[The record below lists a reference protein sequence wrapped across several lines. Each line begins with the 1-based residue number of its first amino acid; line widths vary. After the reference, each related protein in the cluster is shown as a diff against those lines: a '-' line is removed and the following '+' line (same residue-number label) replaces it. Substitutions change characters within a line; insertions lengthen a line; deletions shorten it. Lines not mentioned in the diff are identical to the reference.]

1 MFKLKKEF
9 FEIRER
15 DSLMNSF
22 KLSAAA
28 LIVSGSAFADF
39 SGASYTVE
47 SAVAGYDT
55 YKVYLN
61 FSSPSDKLLAING
74 DIAGGYSALS
84 YEGGELYN
92 VLLAGALPDDTGAYG
107 AIPGFEGDSYV
118 TIGGQ
123 ASDTSFSPGFLD
135 GNADA
140 FGTKIRGSSFTWE
153 NNGGYFDSNP
163 GSGAFDTGAGILIA
177 QLTVAS
183 GEDITFGGTASFN
196 SDAGDLSFASFSVTT
211 VPAPGALALLGLA
224 GLGRRRRG

>member
-1 MFKLKKEF
+1 
-9 FEIRER
+9 
-15 DSLMNSF
+15 MNSF

-39 SGASYTVE
+39 GSASYTVE

-55 YKVYLN
+55 YKIFLN
-61 FSSPSDKLLAING
+61 FTSPADKLLAING
-74 DIAGGYSALS
+74 DVAGGYSAIS

-92 VLLAGALPDDTGAYG
+92 ALFAGVLADDNGQYA
-107 AIPGFEGDSYV
+107 AFPGMEGDSYF

-123 ASDTSFSPGFLD
+123 TDTSFSPGFLAGNTGAD
-135 GNADA
+135 GSVVN
-140 FGTKIRGSSFTWE
+140 GSSFTWE
-153 NNGGYFDSNP
+153 NNGGYFDSDP
-163 GSGAFDTGAGILIA
+163 GSGAFDTGSGILVA

-183 GEDITFGGTASFN
+183 GEDITFGGTASYN
-196 SDAGDLSFASFSVTT
+196 SEAGDLTFASFSVTT

>member
-1 MFKLKKEF
+1 
-9 FEIRER
+9 
-15 DSLMNSF
+15 MNSF

-39 SGASYTVE
+39 GSASYTVE

-55 YKVYLN
+55 YKIFLN
-61 FSSPSDKLLAING
+61 FTSPADKLLAVNG
-74 DIAGGYSALS
+74 DVAGGYSAIS

-92 VLLAGALPDDTGAYG
+92 ALFAGVLADDNGQYA
-107 AIPGFEGDSYV
+107 AFPGMEGDSYF

-123 ASDTSFSPGFLD
+123 TDTSFSPGFLADNTGAD
-135 GNADA
+135 GSVVN
-140 FGTKIRGSSFTWE
+140 GSSFTWE
-153 NNGGYFDSNP
+153 NNGGYFDSDP
-163 GSGAFDTGAGILIA
+163 GSGAFDSGSGILVA

-183 GEDITFGGTASFN
+183 GEDITFGGTASYN
-196 SDAGDLSFASFSVTT
+196 SEVGDLTFASFSVTT

>member
-1 MFKLKKEF
+1 
-9 FEIRER
+9 
-15 DSLMNSF
+15 MNSF

-39 SGASYTVE
+39 GSASYTVE

-55 YKVYLN
+55 YKIFLN
-61 FSSPSDKLLAING
+61 FTSPADKLLAING
-74 DIAGGYSALS
+74 DVAGGYSAIS

-92 VLLAGALPDDTGAYG
+92 ALFAGVLADDNGQYA
-107 AIPGFEGDSYV
+107 AFPGMEGDSYF

-123 ASDTSFSPGFLD
+123 TDTSFSPGFLADNTGAD
-135 GNADA
+135 GSVVN
-140 FGTKIRGSSFTWE
+140 GSSFTWE
-153 NNGGYFDSNP
+153 NNGGYFDSDP
-163 GSGAFDTGAGILIA
+163 GSGAFDAGSGILVA

-183 GEDITFGGTASFN
+183 GEDITFGGTASYN
-196 SDAGDLSFASFSVTT
+196 SEAGDLTFASFSVTT

>member
-1 MFKLKKEF
+1 
-9 FEIRER
+9 
-15 DSLMNSF
+15 MNSF

-39 SGASYTVE
+39 GSASYAVE

-55 YKVYLN
+55 YKIFLN
-61 FSSPSDKLLAING
+61 FTSPADKLLAING
-74 DIAGGYSALS
+74 DVAGGYSAIS

-92 VLLAGALPDDTGAYG
+92 ALFAGVLADDNGQYA
-107 AIPGFEGDSYV
+107 AFPGMEGDSYF

-123 ASDTSFSPGFLD
+123 TDTSFSPGFLADNTGAD
-135 GNADA
+135 GSVVN
-140 FGTKIRGSSFTWE
+140 GSSFTWE
-153 NNGGYFDSNP
+153 NNGGYFDSDP
-163 GSGAFDTGAGILIA
+163 GSGAFDTGSGILIA

-183 GEDITFGGTASFN
+183 GEDITFGGTASYN
-196 SDAGDLSFASFSVTT
+196 SEAGDLTFASFSVTT

>member
-1 MFKLKKEF
+1 
-9 FEIRER
+9 
-15 DSLMNSF
+15 MNSF

-39 SGASYTVE
+39 GSASYTVE

-55 YKVYLN
+55 YKIFLN
-61 FSSPSDKLLAING
+61 FTSPADKLLAING
-74 DIAGGYSALS
+74 DVAGGYSAIS

-92 VLLAGALPDDTGAYG
+92 ALFAGVLADDNGQYA
-107 AIPGFEGDSYV
+107 AFPGMEGDSYF

-123 ASDTSFSPGFLD
+123 TDTSFSPGFLADNTGAD
-135 GNADA
+135 GSVVN
-140 FGTKIRGSSFTWE
+140 GSSFTWE
-153 NNGGYFDSNP
+153 NNGGYFDSDP
-163 GSGAFDTGAGILIA
+163 GSGAFDTGSGILIA

-183 GEDITFGGTASFN
+183 GEDITFGGTASYN
-196 SDAGDLSFASFSVTT
+196 SEAGDLTFASFSVTT

>member
-1 MFKLKKEF
+1 
-9 FEIRER
+9 
-15 DSLMNSF
+15 MNSF

-28 LIVSGSAFADF
+28 LIVSGSAYADF
-39 SGASYTVE
+39 GGASITVE

-55 YKVYLN
+55 YKVFLN
-61 FSSPSDKLLAING
+61 FTSPADKLLAING
-74 DIAGGYSALS
+74 DVAGGYSALS

-92 VLLAGALPDDTGAYG
+92 ALFAGVLGDDFGQYAGLPGM
-107 AIPGFEGDSYV
+107 EGDSYL

-123 ASDTSFSPGFLD
+123 ASDTSASPGFLA
-135 GNADA
+135 GNTDSS
-140 FGTKIRGSSFTWE
+140 GQVVNGSSFTWE

-163 GSGAFDTGAGILIA
+163 GTGAFDTGSGILIA

-196 SDAGDLSFASFSVTT
+196 SEAGDLSFASFSVTT

>member
-1 MFKLKKEF
+1 
-9 FEIRER
+9 
-15 DSLMNSF
+15 MNSF

-39 SGASYTVE
+39 GSASYTVE

-55 YKVYLN
+55 YKIFLN
-61 FSSPSDKLLAING
+61 FTSPADKLLAVNG
-74 DIAGGYSALS
+74 DVAGGYSAIS

-92 VLLAGALPDDTGAYG
+92 ALFAGVLADDNGQYA
-107 AIPGFEGDSYV
+107 AFPGMEGDSYF

-123 ASDTSFSPGFLD
+123 TDTSFSPGFLADNTGAD
-135 GNADA
+135 GSVVN
-140 FGTKIRGSSFTWE
+140 GSSFTWE
-153 NNGGYFDSNP
+153 NNGGYFDSDP
-163 GSGAFDTGAGILIA
+163 GSGAFDSGSGILVA

-183 GEDITFGGTASFN
+183 GEDITFGGTASYN
-196 SDAGDLSFASFSVTT
+196 SEAGDLTFASFSVTT

>member
-1 MFKLKKEF
+1 
-9 FEIRER
+9 
-15 DSLMNSF
+15 MNSF

-39 SGASYTVE
+39 GSATYTVE

-55 YKVYLN
+55 YKIFLN
-61 FSSPSDKLLAING
+61 FTSPADKLLAING
-74 DIAGGYSALS
+74 DVAGGYSAIS

-92 VLLAGALPDDTGAYG
+92 ALFAGVLADDNGQYA
-107 AIPGFEGDSYV
+107 AFPGMEGDSYF

-123 ASDTSFSPGFLD
+123 TDTSFSPGFLADNTGAD
-135 GNADA
+135 GSVVN
-140 FGTKIRGSSFTWE
+140 GSSFTWE
-153 NNGGYFDSNP
+153 NNGGYFDSDP
-163 GSGAFDTGAGILIA
+163 GSGAFDSGSGILVA

-183 GEDITFGGTASFN
+183 GEDITFGGTASYN
-196 SDAGDLSFASFSVTT
+196 SEAGDLTFASFSVTT

>member
-1 MFKLKKEF
+1 
-9 FEIRER
+9 
-15 DSLMNSF
+15 MNSF

-39 SGASYTVE
+39 DGASFTVE
-47 SAVAGYDT
+47 TAVAGYDT
-55 YKVYLN
+55 YKVFLN
-61 FSSPSDKLLAING
+61 FTSPTDKLLAVNG
-74 DIAGGYSALS
+74 DVAGGFNALS
-84 YEGGELYN
+84 YNGGELYN
-92 VLLAGALPDDTGAYG
+92 ALFAAVLPDDFGEYA
-107 AIPGFEGDSYV
+107 AFPGMEGDSYL

-123 ASDTSFSPGFLD
+123 ADDTSSSPGFLADNID
-135 GNADA
+135 GSGQLVN
-140 FGTKIRGSSFTWE
+140 GTSFTWE

-163 GSGAFDTGAGILIA
+163 GTGAFDSGSGILVA

-196 SDAGDLSFASFSVTT
+196 GDGGALTFASFSVTT

>member
-15 DSLMNSF
+15 DSPMNSF

-39 SGASYTVE
+39 NGASMTVE
-47 SAVAGYDT
+47 SAVSGYDT
-55 YKVYLN
+55 YKIFLN
-61 FSSPSDKLLAING
+61 FTSPADKLLAING
-74 DIAGGYSALS
+74 DVSGGYSAIS

-92 VLLAGALPDDTGAYG
+92 VAAFGVLGDDTGTYQGTA
-107 AIPGFEGDSYV
+107 PGMEGDSYV

-123 ASDTSFSPGFLD
+123 SDTQFSPGFLA

-140 FGTKIRGSSFTWE
+140 LGQVIRGSSFTWE
-153 NNGGYFDSNP
+153 DNGGYFDSDP
-163 GSGAFDTGAGILIA
+163 GSGAFDSGSGILIA

-183 GEDITFGGTASFN
+183 GEDVTFGGTASFN
-196 SDAGDLSFASFSVTT
+196 SDTGDLSFGEFSVTT
-211 VPAPGALALLGLA
+211 VPAPGALALIGLA

>member
-1 MFKLKKEF
+1 
-9 FEIRER
+9 
-15 DSLMNSF
+15 MNSF

-39 SGASYTVE
+39 DGASFTVE

-55 YKVYLN
+55 YKVFLN
-61 FSSPSDKLLAING
+61 FTSPADKLLAING
-74 DIAGGYSALS
+74 DVAGGYSALS
-84 YEGGELYN
+84 YDGGELYN
-92 VLLAGALPDDTGAYG
+92 VLLAGALPDDVGAYA

-123 ASDTSFSPGFLD
+123 SGDTSFSPGFLD
-135 GNADA
+135 DNADV
-140 FGTKIRGSSFTWE
+140 FGTKIRGTSFTWE

-163 GSGAFDTGAGILIA
+163 GSGAFDSGSGILIA

-196 SDAGDLSFASFSVTT
+196 SEAGDLTFASFSVTT

>member
-1 MFKLKKEF
+1 
-9 FEIRER
+9 
-15 DSLMNSF
+15 MNSF

-39 SGASYTVE
+39 GSASYTVE

-55 YKVYLN
+55 YKIFLN
-61 FSSPSDKLLAING
+61 FTSPADKLLAING
-74 DIAGGYSALS
+74 DVAGGYSAIS

-92 VLLAGALPDDTGAYG
+92 ALFAGVLPDDTGQYATFG
-107 AIPGFEGDSYV
+107 GMEGDSYF

-123 ASDTSFSPGFLD
+123 ADTSFSPGFLAGNTGAD
-135 GNADA
+135 GSVVN
-140 FGTKIRGSSFTWE
+140 GSSFTWE
-153 NNGGYFDSNP
+153 NNGGYFDSDP
-163 GSGAFDTGAGILIA
+163 GSGAFDSGSGILVA

-183 GEDITFGGTASFN
+183 GEDITFGGTASYN
-196 SDAGDLSFASFSVTT
+196 SEAGDLTFASFSVTT

>member
-1 MFKLKKEF
+1 
-9 FEIRER
+9 
-15 DSLMNSF
+15 MNSF

-39 SGASYTVE
+39 NGASITVE

-55 YKVYLN
+55 YKVFLN
-61 FSSPSDKLLAING
+61 FTSPADKLLAVNG
-74 DIAGGYSALS
+74 DIDGGYSALS
-84 YEGGELYN
+84 YNGGELYN
-92 VLLAGALPDDTGAYG
+92 ALFSGVLADDIGDYA
-107 AIPGFEGDSYV
+107 AFPGMEGDSYV

-123 ASDTSFSPGFLD
+123 PDTSFSPGFL
-135 GNADA
+135 ADNSEGVGPGA
-140 FGTKIRGSSFTWE
+140 HVIRGSSFTWE
-153 NNGGYFDSNP
+153 NNGGYFDSDP
-163 GSGAFDTGAGILIA
+163 GSGAFDTGSGILIA

-196 SDAGDLSFASFSVTT
+196 SSAGQLSFASFSATT

>member
-1 MFKLKKEF
+1 
-9 FEIRER
+9 
-15 DSLMNSF
+15 MNSF

-39 SGASYTVE
+39 GSASYTVE

-55 YKVYLN
+55 YKIFLN
-61 FSSPSDKLLAING
+61 FTSPADKLLAING
-74 DIAGGYSALS
+74 DVAGGYSAIS

-92 VLLAGALPDDTGAYG
+92 ALFAGVLADDNGQYA
-107 AIPGFEGDSYV
+107 AFPGMEGDSYF

-123 ASDTSFSPGFLD
+123 SDTSFSPGFLADNTGAD
-135 GNADA
+135 GSVVN
-140 FGTKIRGSSFTWE
+140 GSSFTWE
-153 NNGGYFDSNP
+153 NNGGYFDSDP
-163 GSGAFDTGAGILIA
+163 GSGAFDSGSGILVA

-183 GEDITFGGTASFN
+183 GEDITFGGTASYN
-196 SDAGDLSFASFSVTT
+196 SEAGDLTFASFSVTT

>member
-1 MFKLKKEF
+1 
-9 FEIRER
+9 
-15 DSLMNSF
+15 MNSF

-39 SGASYTVE
+39 DGASFTVE

-55 YKVYLN
+55 YKVFLN
-61 FSSPSDKLLAING
+61 FTSPADKLLAING
-74 DIAGGYSALS
+74 DVDGGYSALS
-84 YEGGELYN
+84 YSGGELYN
-92 VLLAGALPDDTGAYG
+92 VLFAGVLGDDFGEYQNFPTMV
-107 AIPGFEGDSYV
+107 GDSYL

-123 ASDTSFSPGFLD
+123 ADDTQSSPGFLADNND
-135 GNADA
+135 GFQLVN
-140 FGTKIRGSSFTWE
+140 GSSFTWE

-163 GSGAFDTGAGILIA
+163 GSGAFDTGSGVLVA

-196 SDAGDLSFASFSVTT
+196 NETAGDLTFAAFSVTT

>member
-1 MFKLKKEF
+1 
-9 FEIRER
+9 
-15 DSLMNSF
+15 MNSF

-39 SGASYTVE
+39 GSASYTVE

-55 YKVYLN
+55 YKIFLN
-61 FSSPSDKLLAING
+61 FTSPADKLLAING
-74 DIAGGYSALS
+74 DVAGGYSAIS

-92 VLLAGALPDDTGAYG
+92 ALFAGVLADDNGQYA
-107 AIPGFEGDSYV
+107 AFPGMEGDSYF

-123 ASDTSFSPGFLD
+123 TDTSFSPGFLADNTGAD
-135 GNADA
+135 GSVVN
-140 FGTKIRGSSFTWE
+140 GSSFTWE
-153 NNGGYFDSNP
+153 NNGGYFDSDP
-163 GSGAFDTGAGILIA
+163 GSGAFDSGSGILVA

-183 GEDITFGGTASFN
+183 GEDITFGGTASYN
-196 SDAGDLSFASFSVTT
+196 SESGDLTFASFSVTT

>member
-1 MFKLKKEF
+1 
-9 FEIRER
+9 
-15 DSLMNSF
+15 MNSF

-39 SGASYTVE
+39 GSASYTVE

-55 YKVYLN
+55 YKIFLN
-61 FSSPSDKLLAING
+61 FTSPADKLLAING
-74 DIAGGYSALS
+74 DVAGGYSAIS

-92 VLLAGALPDDTGAYG
+92 ALFAGVLADDNGQYA
-107 AIPGFEGDSYV
+107 AFPGMEGDSYF

-123 ASDTSFSPGFLD
+123 TDTSFSPGFLAGNTGAD
-135 GNADA
+135 GSVVN
-140 FGTKIRGSSFTWE
+140 GSSFSWE
-153 NNGGYFDSNP
+153 NNGGYFDSDP
-163 GSGAFDTGAGILIA
+163 GSGAFDSGSGILVA

-183 GEDITFGGTASFN
+183 GEDITFGGTASYN
-196 SDAGDLSFASFSVTT
+196 SEAGDLTFASFSVTT

>member
-1 MFKLKKEF
+1 
-9 FEIRER
+9 
-15 DSLMNSF
+15 MNSF

-39 SGASYTVE
+39 GSASYTVE

-55 YKVYLN
+55 YKIFLN
-61 FSSPSDKLLAING
+61 FTSPADKLLAING
-74 DIAGGYSALS
+74 DVAGGYSAIS

-92 VLLAGALPDDTGAYG
+92 ALFAGVLADDNGQYA
-107 AIPGFEGDSYV
+107 AFPGMEGDSYF

-123 ASDTSFSPGFLD
+123 TDTSFSPGFLAGNTD
-135 GNADA
+135 GN
-140 FGTKIRGSSFTWE
+140 GSVVNGSSFTWE
-153 NNGGYFDSNP
+153 NNGGYFDSDP
-163 GSGAFDTGAGILIA
+163 GSGAFDSGSGILVA

-183 GEDITFGGTASFN
+183 GEDITFGGTASYN
-196 SDAGDLSFASFSVTT
+196 SEAGDLTFASFSVTT

>member
-1 MFKLKKEF
+1 
-9 FEIRER
+9 
-15 DSLMNSF
+15 MNSF

-39 SGASYTVE
+39 GSASYTVE

-55 YKVYLN
+55 YKIFLN
-61 FSSPSDKLLAING
+61 FTSPADKLLAING
-74 DIAGGYSALS
+74 DVAGGYSAIS

-92 VLLAGALPDDTGAYG
+92 ALFAGVLADDNGQYA
-107 AIPGFEGDSYV
+107 AFPGMEGDSYF

-123 ASDTSFSPGFLD
+123 TDTSFSPGFLAGNID
-135 GNADA
+135 GN
-140 FGTKIRGSSFTWE
+140 GSVVNGSSFTWE
-153 NNGGYFDSNP
+153 NNGGYFDSDP
-163 GSGAFDTGAGILIA
+163 GSGAFDSGSGILVA

-183 GEDITFGGTASFN
+183 GEDITFGGTASYN
-196 SDAGDLSFASFSVTT
+196 SEAGDLTFASFSVTT